1 MLPTFCTV
9 LYCRV
14 GGRMDCRVEIPPV
27 PGLRTLDSRTAPV
40 HLLYGAVTVISL
52 VRDSCF
58 RGALCFEFEIG
69 EKKRV
74 LKRDI
79 TTVNASS
86 VFETDTSNI
95 DNSNSVSTS
104 DNYSDHNVD
113 VAESDM
119 SSDFPHMIVQVLAV
133 QYSQPLVAHADA
145 PSPKPEPKPNS
156 PSSLL
161 HTAPTVTS
169 ETWSKSS
176 TAITVW
182 AREESHPRLSVRDG
196 ARLTCRNRG
205 EFLEIVMPLH
215 PAVDQDGATPVTL
228 REDPT
233 HSLPT
238 SANNDDVDA
247 SSPTS
252 FPPTPPLLH
261 PLIASLL
268 SLEVGHLLLL
278 SSFNPADLLTYN
290 EVSKSFLDFLSDK
303 CSQCCPC
310 CCCDNGSD
318 RGSAAEGE
326 GEGGDAEAAVKSKRL
341 ACSFDGI
348 GINQERSK
356 VKVIMRPS
364 PCQHASS
371 LKVPH
376 PQENTSLMSSSA
388 PTGTHVVSLSVTN
401 ISTLPAL
408 SSSPSLGCM

>member
-1 MLPTFCTV
+1 
-9 LYCRV
+9 
-14 GGRMDCRVEIPPV
+14 MDCRVEILPA

-58 RGALCFEFEIG
+58 RGALRFEFEIG

-79 TTVNASS
+79 SKVNASS
-86 VFETDTSNI
+86 IFETDTTNI
-95 DNSNSVSTS
+95 NNSNSVCTS
-104 DNYSDHNVD
+104 DTYSDDNVD

-119 SSDFPHMIVQVLAV
+119 SSDSPHMIVQVLAV

-145 PSPKPEPKPNS
+145 PSPTPKPKPNS

-182 AREESHPRLSVRDG
+182 AREESHPHLSVRDG

-205 EFLEIVMPLH
+205 EFVEIVVPLH
-215 PAVDQDGATPVTL
+215 PAVDQDNATPVTL

-233 HSLPT
+233 HFLPT

-252 FPPTPPLLH
+252 FPPTTPLLH

-268 SLEVGHLLLL
+268 SLQVGHLLLL
-278 SSFNPADLLTYN
+278 SSFNPADLLTED
-290 EVSKSFLDFLSDK
+290 EVSKSFLDFLSVK
-303 CSQCCPC
+303 SSQCCPC
-310 CCCDNGSD
+310 CCCDNGID
-318 RGSAAEGE
+318 LGSAAEGE
-326 GEGGDAEAAVKSKRL
+326 GDYAEAAVRSKRL
-341 ACSFDGI
+341 ACSLDGI
-348 GINQERSK
+348 DINQERSK
-356 VKVIMRPS
+356 GGHASLTVS
-364 PCQHASS
+364 ASS
-371 LKVPH
+371 LKIPH

-388 PTGTHVVSLSVTN
+388 PTGTHVVSLSMTN